1 MCEVMCHD
9 ERERLNACL
18 EGGGGIG
25 EGREQCAYHLRKSLK
40 RAEEI

>member
-1 MCEVMCHD
+1 MCHD

-18 EGGGGIG
+18 EGGGKFGG
-25 EGREQCAYHLRKSLK
+25 ERKQCAYHLRKSLK